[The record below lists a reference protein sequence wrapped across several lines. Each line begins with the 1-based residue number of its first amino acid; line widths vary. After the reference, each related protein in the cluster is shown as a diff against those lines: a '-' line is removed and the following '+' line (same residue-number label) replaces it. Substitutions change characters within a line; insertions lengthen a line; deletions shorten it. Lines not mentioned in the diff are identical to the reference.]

1 MRDLIRNILKE
12 YVKKDI
18 ITLEEI
24 SLPKSFFNS
33 LIIEGKS
40 TVSIPKGLENE
51 LISHISK
58 KFNWPPNINQ
68 KWCSDIKEKE
78 DFEKRIV
85 KYSCNKKF
93 SFLLSKHWLQRLF
106 RSEEPDYKE
115 GGKWFKKTITDPTP
129 TEGIDLFFNSKE
141 KINDFIDNESNWL
154 PTQRKFILLSKND
167 YQTIISLN
175 KEKKGEFV
183 AEFVTQIK
191 GERFFDTPELR
202 KTTYL

>member
-1 MRDLIRNILKE
+1 MSILLLI
-12 YVKKDI
+12 
-18 ITLEEI
+18 
-24 SLPKSFFNS
+24 
-33 LIIEGKS
+33 
-40 TVSIPKGLENE
+40 
-51 LISHISK
+51 ISK

-141 KINDFIDNESNWL
+141 KINDFIDNVFNTVVLKNVPSGFS
-154 PTQRKFILLSKND
+154 PVCSSFSTIFAASSSK
-167 YQTIISLN
+167 
-175 KEKKGEFV
+175 
-183 AEFVTQIK
+183 
-191 GERFFDTPELR
+191 
-202 KTTYL
+202 